1 MNDEWFGDRPHVEIV
16 EAEPVD
22 EVDGEGPE
30 PSPTPDD
37 LGIDLPGDPDLAVE
51 VLTRHIADARETA
64 EAHLDDL
71 RRIAAEYDNFRKR
84 SVRDRETLVANAG
97 ERVLSQMLPVLD
109 RFDAALAIEA
119 TTEAEE
125 KMLGGVRST
134 FELLMSVLSRE
145 GLSPSPTVGEP
156 FDPEVH
162 EAVMSNGD
170 GDLVVSQELRRGYRL
185 GDRVLRAALVAL
197 ESS

>member
-1 MNDEWFGDRPHVEIV
+1 MTDEQFSELPDVEVV
-16 EAEPVD
+16 EGEVVD
-22 EVDGEGPE
+22 ESDGEGVA
-30 PSPTPDD
+30 PSPTPGD
-37 LGIDLPGDPDLAVE
+37 LGIELPEDPDQAVE
-51 VLTRHIADARETA
+51 VLTGHIAEARTTA

-84 SVRDRETLVANAG
+84 SLRDREMLVAHAG
-97 ERVLSQMLPVLD
+97 ERIVSSMLPVLD
-109 RFDAALAIEA
+109 SFDAALTIEA

-125 KMLGGVRST
+125 KMLGGMRST
-134 FELLMSVLSRE
+134 FDLLMSVLARE
-145 GLSPSPTVGEP
+145 GLTPIETVGEP

-197 ESS
+197 ESN